1 MDLIFVHQI
10 CTVKTRSDPQLLDNL
25 AFHEKVSSGKESCET
40 GGEKLEDEKVS
51 GSACEGL
58 EVSTKELPAGS
69 S

>member
-1 MDLIFVHQI
+1 MHQI

-40 GGEKLEDEKVS
+40 GGEKLEDEKAS

-58 EVSTKELPAGS
+58 GVSTNELPAGS